1 MNTETM
7 VADAQKR
14 VANFVA
20 RSAGQ
25 HIRSMRE
32 AHIDYE
38 FGGDTMA
45 CNQQEMD
52 KLAVLYDIGCKY
64 GISMAGSRRL
74 CDVAGIS
81 FSKLMDSTPTT
92 APIRLSATK
101 LQSSVTCFAKCAA

>member
-32 AHIDYE
+32 AHIDDGFNTDNSADQIE
-38 FGGDTMA
+38 RDKASIIRDVLCEMCSLGASKKRTDTVMA
-45 CNQQEMD
+45 LLCSIAGVSQE
-52 KLAVLYDIGCKY
+52 LLTG
-64 GISMAGSRRL
+64 
-74 CDVAGIS
+74 
-81 FSKLMDSTPTT
+81 TP
-92 APIRLSATK
+92 ATY
-101 LQSSVTCFAKCAA
+101 